1 MTVAELRQRRE
12 ALAGQL
18 RAITTR
24 AESEGRGLH
33 ASEERKRGEL
43 RSQIVECDERITE
56 VTETE
61 ERDARAAAV
70 NQPVNGN
77 DAGLTYRQAG
87 EHSYFR
93 DLASLAVG
101 RADTGA
107 MQRLTQHR
115 EQVERAASLHN
126 RPELRALS
134 TTDGAGGE
142 FVPPLWLVDQYV
154 ELARPSRAGA
164 NLFTRHNLPSGT
176 DSVNLP
182 RIATGTT
189 VAAQAAQGD
198 GASNTT
204 ATTDSVT
211 GPVRTF
217 AGIQISSL
225 QVLEQSPASFDQ
237 VIYRDLIGDY
247 NKKLDTAAISGDGTS
262 GTFTGLLSTSGINTV
277 TYTDAA
283 PTVAALYPPLA
294 QAVSQVASN
303 VFRAPSAILMHPR
316 RWFWIMAALD
326 TSDRPLVTPSG
337 QSFNAVATAD
347 GGAEGR
353 AGELLGLPVY
363 IDANIPTN
371 LGGGTDEDRIIVA
384 AFDEVYLYEGAMR
397 TEAFRETKSDTLQV
411 LFRVYNYAALIADR
425 RPKAIS
431 VVAGTGLVAPSGF

>member
-1 MTVAELRQRRE
+1 MTLAELRQRRE

-70 NQPVNGN
+70 HQPVNGN

-115 EQVERAASLHN
+115 EQVERAASLHG
-126 RPELRALS
+126 RPELRAAQN
-134 TTDGAGGE
+134 TTDGTGGE
-142 FVPPLWLVDQYV
+142 FVPPLWLLDQYV
-154 ELARPSRAGA
+154 ELARPSRAAA
-164 NLFTRHNLPSGT
+164 NLFTRQDLPTGTNSINLPKI
-176 DSVNLP
+176 N
-182 RIATGTT
+182 TGTT
-189 VAAQAAQGD
+189 VAPQAAQGD
-198 GASNTT
+198 GVSDTN
-204 ATTDSVT
+204 ATTTSVS
-211 GPVRTF
+211 GPVNTF
-217 AGIQISSL
+217 AGMQIASL
-225 QVLEQSPASFDQ
+225 QVLEQSPGSYDQ
-237 VIYRDLIGDY
+237 VLFRDLIADY
-247 NKKLDTAAISGDGTS
+247 NEKLDVACISGDGTG
-262 GTFTGLLSTSGINTV
+262 GTHTGLLSTSGISTV
-277 TYTDAA
+277 TYTDAT
-283 PTVAALYPPLA
+283 PTVAALYSPLA
-294 QAVSQVASN
+294 QAISQVASN
-303 VFRAPSAILMHPR
+303 VFRAPTAILMHPR

-363 IDANIPTN
+363 IDANVPTG
-371 LGGGTDEDRIIVA
+371 LGGGTNEDRIIVA
-384 AFDEVYLYEGAMR
+384 AFDEVHLYEGHSGSRRSGRRGR
-397 TEAFRETKSDTLQV
+397 TRSRWCSGSTTT
-411 LFRVYNYAALIADR
+411 R
-425 RPKAIS
+425 R
-431 VVAGTGLVAPSGF
+431 